1 MRGYLLIYLWLR
13 SYYAV
18 LKTMCPKYGVLA
30 TLNQHPPKPQNNPKT
45 VQGIQEKFRNNSGLS
60 HEKPLYVKVLFAKS
74 IDGEFVLTYAKAKL
88 SII

>member
-1 MRGYLLIYLWLR
+1 
-13 SYYAV
+13 
-18 LKTMCPKYGVLA
+18 MCLDFLVA
-30 TLNQHPPKPQNNPKT
+30 NNNHKIA
-45 VQGIQEKFRNNSGLS
+45 QGIQENFRNNSGLS